1 MPKKFKFGFDM
12 KNVDWVKVSTCVL
25 ALLAVVLAIMILVK
39 VDKSKQGFSL
49 RGKNGNGKLG
59 DNCLSEPGCFPDSQ
73 CCAGLDLNQFI
84 SPYGNGN
91 CCLGVPSTDPG
102 TDGNCSDVC
111 DQACETDNNNIDQN
125 CYNSCVSS
133 CPSS

>member
-49 RGKNGNGKLG
+49 RGKKLE
-59 DNCLSEPGCFPDSQ
+59 DDSCISTPQCAAPTEIPNCCQNLKLFWGSETT
-73 CCAGLDLNQFI
+73 
-84 SPYGNGN
+84 
-91 CCLGVPSTDPG
+91 CCLGPS
-102 TDGNCSDVC
+102 
-111 DQACETDNNNIDQN
+111 NNNSNPYDDPNCGNICMSACDGGDIN
-125 CYNSCVSS
+125 CYSKCIKT
-133 CPSS
+133 CPKS